1 MFKTLNFDSIFKN
14 NSLGINLLKNKI
26 LIENKEAIFFKNA
39 NECIQKC
46 KKILNNEKLLKKIS
60 LNGHLQVTKKL
71 KLSVDEMVKKIVF
84 FSIK

>member
-1 MFKTLNFDSIFKN
+1 MKYEQIDKKLF
-14 NSLGINLLKNKI
+14 
-26 LIENKEAIFFKNA
+26 IENKEAIFFKDA

-60 LNGHLQVTKKL
+60 LNGHLRVTKKL
-71 KLSVDEMVKKIVF
+71 KLNVDEMIKKIVF